1 MLTEERF
8 ARIISA
14 VDTKGS
20 ATVAELMKLLG
31 ASESTVR
38 RDLDELDSEGRL
50 SRVRGGA
57 ISKKKGLMTR
67 DDEVSKRKGIKQK
80 EKATIGSYAASLIEP
95 GDFVYIDA
103 GTTTEQ
109 MLGYIKEHDATYVTN
124 AITHAARLANEGF
137 QVYILG
143 GEFKR
148 TTEAIVG
155 EEAINSLKKYNF
167 TKGFFGANGI
177 TKEEGFTT
185 PELKE
190 AMVKRQAFLSCK
202 ERFVLADDSKFGSI
216 SAIGFGDFDGATIIT
231 DRVTKRGYRDL
242 KNIIELSGRNR

>member
-20 ATVAELMKLLG
+20 VTVAELMRLLG

-38 RDLDELDSEGRL
+38 RDLDELDSEGRI

-57 ISKKKGLMTR
+57 ISKTKGLTTR
-67 DDEVSKRKGIKQK
+67 DDEVSKRKGLKRK
-80 EKATIGSYAASLIEP
+80 EKDTIGSYAASLIEP

-109 MLGYIKEHDATYVTN
+109 MLGYITEHDATYVTN
-124 AITHAARLANEGF
+124 AITHAAQLANEGF

-202 ERFVLADDSKFGSI
+202 DRYVLADDSKFGKI
-216 SAIGFGDFDGATIIT
+216 SAIRFADYDTATIIT
-231 DRVTKRGYRDL
+231 DRVTKRGYKGA
-242 KNIIELSGRNR
+242 KNIKEVTLR

>member
-14 VDTKGS
+14 VDSNGS
-20 ATVAELMKLLG
+20 VTVTELMKLLG
-31 ASESTVR
+31 ASESTIR
-38 RDLDELDSEGRL
+38 RDLDELDSEGRIT
-50 SRVRGGA
+50 RVRGGA
-57 ISKKKGLMTR
+57 ISKTGGLMTR
-67 DDEVSKRKGIKQK
+67 DDEVSKRKGQKQK

-103 GTTTEQ
+103 GTTTEK
-109 MLGYIKEHDATYVTN
+109 MLPYITEHDATFVTN
-124 AITHAARLANEGF
+124 AVNHAMVLASEGF

-148 TTEAIVG
+148 MTEAIVG
-155 EEAINSLKKYNF
+155 EEALYSLNKYNF

-190 AMVKRQAFLSCK
+190 AMVKQRAFLSCK
-202 ERFVLADDSKFGSI
+202 DRYVLADDSKFGTI
-216 SAIGFGDFDGATIIT
+216 SAISFADFDSATVIT
-231 DRVTKRGYRDL
+231 DAVTKRGFKGL
-242 KNIIELSGRNR
+242 KNIKEVADR